1 MTLIPAPGRWPS
13 LREDFMKAAKG
24 LCFSFVL
31 FASAILYA
39 GQIYGSIVLD
49 GQPVKGASIEIQ
61 CDKEAAVT
69 GSTAADGGY
78 RINVPQQGQCTLTL
92 PAFEGR
98 PSATVFSTPNPTSYN
113 FELSKLADGKYS
125 LRRR

>member
-1 MTLIPAPGRWPS
+1 
-13 LREDFMKAAKG
+13 MKRTKA
-24 LCFSFVL
+24 LCFSLVL
-31 FASAILYA
+31 FAPAVLYA

-49 GQPVKGASIEIQ
+49 GQPVKGANIEIQ

-69 GSTAADGGY
+69 GSTSTEGAY
-78 RINVPQQGQCTLTL
+78 RINVPQQGQCTFTL

-98 PSATVFSTPNPTSYN
+98 PSATVFSTPNPVSYN